1 MKTQQIKK
9 RDRKSV
15 FFFMKKVRK
24 HTDKRKKASSGNF
37 GVLVRCVFVA
47 IAGGL

>member
-15 FFFMKKVRK
+15 FLMKKVRK
-24 HTDKRKKASSGNF
+24 HTDKKKKESSGNF
-37 GVLVRCVFVA
+37 GVLVRCVFVV